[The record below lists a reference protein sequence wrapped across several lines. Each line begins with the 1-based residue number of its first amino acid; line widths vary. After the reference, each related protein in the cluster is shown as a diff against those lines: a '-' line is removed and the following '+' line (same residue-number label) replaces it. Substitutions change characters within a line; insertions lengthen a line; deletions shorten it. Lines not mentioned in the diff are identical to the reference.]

1 VDVEPQPNLTKFHH
15 DLMNVGPG
23 LKPVDL
29 GAVHITLKFLG
40 DTDENLIPQIEA
52 VMRQAVLGIPVFSLR
67 LTNAGWFP
75 HRPPIRVVWVGLK
88 GAEPLVQMAKV
99 LEEGLAMI
107 GIAKEDRPFSPHLT
121 MARVKDPKASFASEK
136 MVERYLDQDFGEQ
149 SVSSIKLKKSVLSRS
164 GPEYTTLLE
173 VPLH

>member
-1 VDVEPQPNLTKFHH
+1 VDVEPKPNLVKFHH

-40 DTDENLIPQIEA
+40 DTDENLTPQIEA
-52 VMRQAVLGIPVFSLR
+52 VMRQAVLGIPAFSLR
-67 LTNAGWFP
+67 LANAGWFP

-88 GAEPLVQMAKV
+88 GAEPLAQMAHV
-99 LEEGLAMI
+99 LEEGLAII

-121 MARVKDPKASFASEK
+121 MARVKDPRASFASEK
-136 MVERYLDQDFGEQ
+136 MVERYKDQEFGEQ
-149 SVSSIKLKKSVLSRS
+149 VVSSIKLKRSVLSRS
-164 GPEYTTLLE
+164 GPEYTTVLE